1 MAYHGA
7 DVVEVRSPFF
17 HTKTWCKVQ
26 IVRWL
31 RVIFQDYHDRADKST
46 KFCTTIL
53 SDLLIKIRRGAAAR
67 NIRSEN
73 YPPKLCTI
81 YIKISIIAFTGQMS
95 GPNFPQR
102 YFETR

>member
-1 MAYHGA
+1 MPNCQHKYPQLF
-7 DVVEVRSPFF
+7 VFRLN
-17 HTKTWCKVQ
+17 

-31 RVIFQDYHDRADKST
+31 RVIFQDYRDRADKST
-46 KFCTTIL
+46 KFCTKVL

-95 GPNFPQR
+95 GPNFLQR